1 MKKQLFLLAALLGL
15 SLCSMAQERIRV
27 ACVGNSVTYGT
38 GIADREHDSYPA
50 QLQQLLGNDYEVR
63 NFGRPSATLIAK
75 GQLPYIKTAEYRQA
89 LDFKADRV
97 VIHLGLNDTDPRCWP
112 KYQDQFISDY
122 HALIDTFRKVNPEA
136 KIWICR
142 MTPIFH
148 PHKRF
153 QSGTRDWH
161 GQIQQKIEQ
170 IARTCKVG
178 LIDFYEP
185 LHCHINLFPDAL
197 HPNPEGAGILAKQ
210 VYGALT
216 GDFGGL
222 RLSPTFGEG
231 MVLQR
236 EKPIVISGL
245 ANAGDKVTLRFQK
258 KKYTAHAAAN
268 GEWKITL
275 PAKPAGGPYPME
287 ISTERQHL
295 QLQEVWIG
303 EVWLCSGQSNMVFPL
318 RNSRN
323 AKQDLAKAGEQTRL
337 HLFQRKQIISPAFRP
352 WTKEVLEE
360 VNQLNYLLPG
370 SWKRCNAENAASFS
384 AVAYHFGK
392 QLADSLQ
399 CPVGLI
405 QCAAGSAPAE
415 GWVDRTTM
423 EYEYPAVLYNW
434 KENDHLEK
442 GVRNLAVANSK
453 LSTNPLQRHFCEP
466 CYLFESGILP
476 LKDYTI
482 RGVIWYQGEANS
494 HNIEQHE
501 RIFPLLQKSWRK
513 FWNNPELPFY
523 TVQLSSLGTHPSW
536 PLFRDSQRR
545 LAQRLPNTWMS
556 VSSDLGHPTNIHPDQ
571 KQPIGQRLAC
581 SALHHTY
588 QKAHIIPSGPEFVKA
603 EYRGGNAYLTFRYG
617 EGMHPAD
624 GKEIIG
630 FELAGAD
637 GIYHPAEAQI
647 KGTGI
652 KVSSKEVKAP
662 QAVRYGWQAFTKA
675 NLMNGANMPCSTFRD
690 EQYH

>member
-1 MKKQLFLLAALLGL
+1 MKRLFFLTTLLALAVGL
-15 SLCSMAQERIRV
+15 YGQNKIKV

-38 GIADREHDSYPA
+38 RIADREHDSYPA
-50 QLQQLLGNDYEVR
+50 QLQSMLGDAYDVR
-63 NFGRPSATLIAK
+63 NFGRPSATLISK
-75 GQLPYIKTAEYRQA
+75 GELPYIQTEEYRQA

-97 VIHLGLNDTDPRCWP
+97 IIHLGLNDTDPGCWP
-112 KYQDQFISDY
+112 KFQDQFITDY
-122 HALIDTFRKVNPEA
+122 HALIDTFRTVNPKA
-136 KIWICR
+136 QIWICR

-170 IARTCKVG
+170 IARTYNVG

-185 LHCHINLFPDAL
+185 LHHRIELFPDAL
-197 HPNPEGAGILAKQ
+197 HPNPEGAGILAQK

-236 EKPIVISGL
+236 EQPMAISGR
-245 ANAGDKVTLRFQK
+245 ANAGEQVTLQFHN
-258 KKYTAHAAAN
+258 KKYTAQTSAQ
-268 GEWKITL
+268 GDWKIML
-275 PAKPAGGPYPME
+275 PAEQAGGPYPMK
-287 ISTERQHL
+287 IATATQRL
-295 QLQEVWIG
+295 TLKEVWVG
-303 EVWLCSGQSNMVFPL
+303 EVWLCAGQSNMVFPL
-318 RNSRN
+318 RN
-323 AKQDLAKAGEQTRL
+323 AKTARQDLAKADEQPLL
-337 HLFQRKQIISPAFRP
+337 HLFQRKQIISPAHRP
-352 WTKEVLEE
+352 WSKEILEE
-360 VNQLNYLLPG
+360 VNHLNYLLPG
-370 SWKRCNAENAASFS
+370 TWKQCNAEDAASFS

-392 QLADSLQ
+392 MLADSLQ

-405 QCAAGSAPAE
+405 QCAAGGAPAE
-415 GWVDRTTM
+415 CWIDRTTL
-423 EYEYPAVLYNW
+423 EYDYPAVLYEW
-434 KENDHLEK
+434 KKNDHIGK
-442 GVRNLAVANSK
+442 GARQLAVSNTQ
-453 LSTNPLQRHFCEP
+453 LSSNPLQRHFCEP

-476 LKDYTI
+476 LKDFTL

-513 FWNNPELPFY
+513 FFHNPELPFY

-545 LAQRLPNTWMS
+545 LAQRLPNTWMT
-556 VSSDLGHPTNIHPDQ
+556 VSSDWGHPTNIHPNQ
-571 KQPIGQRLAC
+571 KQPIGQRLAYA
-581 SALHHTY
+581 ALHHTY
-588 QKAHIIPSGPEFVKA
+588 QQRHIIPSGPEFVKA
-603 EYRGGNAYLTFRYG
+603 EYHKGKAFLTFRYG
-617 EGMHPAD
+617 EGLQPAK
-624 GKEIIG
+624 GNEIIG
-630 FELAGAD
+630 FELAGAN
-637 GIYHPAEAQI
+637 GIYHPAKARVTAE
-647 KGTGI
+647 GLE
-652 KVSSKEVKAP
+652 VSSKEVKAP

-675 NLMNGANMPCSTFRD
+675 NLVNKNQLPCSTFRD